1 MYGAAADGGGG
12 AGDRERVSG
21 EGGLGLEGAGARD
34 DVRVKFRFFD
44 IFRKKPVSLHHLRHE
59 KNCLNC
65 GATVEE
71 RYCTRCGQENVEPKE
86 SVGHLVGHFF
96 ADITHFDSKIFTT
109 LKDLVLRPGFLTRE
123 YVEGR
128 RVAYLNPIR
137 MYVFISAIFFVALF
151 AEGRGSADHPE
162 GETRAVNAF
171 RQQLADSLRGVG
183 TGGLHGPGAGMDS
196 MRRVFNAELAARLD
210 STSKGNGMSETL
222 SLKWSSS
229 GKVLIDIEE
238 NKYKKVREYDS
249 VQRSLPDSSRDKG
262 IMAWILRNNVRQKE
276 KNGGRSKLH
285 LEVNVQHDI
294 PKIMFVLLPLFALY
308 VGCFYPRKKYYYV
321 NHAIFSVH
329 FHSFVFLFFLFLM
342 LLNAVIPGDWTGL
355 ILAAISPLP
364 IFIYLVAALRGMYG
378 QSVGKSLLKAVAI
391 SLLYAITLSVASVA
405 LMIFALT
412 QI

>member
-1 MYGAAADGGGG
+1 
-12 AGDRERVSG
+12 VS
-21 EGGLGLEGAGARD
+21 R
-34 DVRVKFRFFD
+34 
-44 IFRKKPVSLHHLRHE
+44 HHLRQE

-65 GATVEE
+65 GATVAE
-71 RYCTRCGQENVEPKE
+71 RYCSRCGQENVEPKE
-86 SVGHLVGHFF
+86 SIGHLVGHFF

-109 LKDLVLRPGFLTRE
+109 LKDLIWRPGFLTRE

-137 MYVFISAIFFVALF
+137 MYIFISAIFFVALF
-151 AEGRGSADHPE
+151 AENRESGDHSE
-162 GETRAVNAF
+162 GETPAVNTF
-171 RQQLADSLRGVG
+171 RQQLADSLRGAG
-183 TGGLHGPGAGMDS
+183 TESLRGPGAEVDS
-196 MRRVFNAELAARLD
+196 LRRVFNTELAARLD
-210 STSKGNGMSETL
+210 STRKGNGMPESL

-238 NKYKKVREYDS
+238 NKYKTVRGYDS
-249 VQRSLPDSSRDKG
+249 VQRSLPDSSRNKG

-308 VGCFYPRKKYYYV
+308 VGWFYPGRKYYYV

-329 FHSFVFLFFLFLM
+329 FHSFVFLFFLFLL
-342 LLNAVIPGDWTGL
+342 LLNAVIPGDWTGI

-364 IFIYLVAALRGMYG
+364 IFVYLVAALRGMYG
-378 QSVGKSLLKAVAI
+378 QSVGMSLLKAIAI
-391 SLLYAITLSVASVA
+391 SLLYAITLSIASITLMVFA
-405 LMIFALT
+405 LMQL
-412 QI
+412 

>member
-1 MYGAAADGGGG
+1 
-12 AGDRERVSG
+12 VS
-21 EGGLGLEGAGARD
+21 R
-34 DVRVKFRFFD
+34 
-44 IFRKKPVSLHHLRHE
+44 HHLRKE

-86 SVGHLVGHFF
+86 SVGHLIGHFF

-109 LKDLVLRPGFLTRE
+109 LKDLIWRPGFLTRE

-128 RVAYLNPIR
+128 RAAYLNPIR
-137 MYVFISAIFFVALF
+137 MYIFISAIFFVALF
-151 AEGRGSADHPE
+151 AENRESEDQPQGDM
-162 GETRAVNAF
+162 RAVNVF
-171 RQQLADSLRGVG
+171 RQQLADSLRKAAQE
-183 TGGLHGPGAGMDS
+183 GLREPGPEMDS
-196 MRRVFNAELAARLD
+196 LRRIFNTELAARLD
-210 STSKGNGMSETL
+210 SAPRDKGMPESL

-238 NKYKKVREYDS
+238 NKYKTVREYDS
-249 VQRSLPDSSRDKG
+249 VQGSLPDSSRDKG

-308 VGCFYPRKKYYYV
+308 VGWFYSRKKYYYV

-329 FHSFVFLFFLFLM
+329 FHSFVFLFFLFL
-342 LLNAVIPGDWTGL
+342 LLLDAVIAGDWTGV
-355 ILAAISPLP
+355 ILAAISALP
-364 IFIYLVAALRGMYG
+364 IFVYLVAALRGMYG
-378 QSVGKSLLKAVAI
+378 QSVGMSLLKAMAI
-391 SLLYAITLSVASVA
+391 SLLYAITLSIASVT
-405 LMIFALT
+405 LMVFAFMQL
-412 QI
+412 

>member
-1 MYGAAADGGGG
+1 
-12 AGDRERVSG
+12 VS
-21 EGGLGLEGAGARD
+21 D
-34 DVRVKFRFFD
+34 
-44 IFRKKPVSLHHLRHE
+44 HHLRQE

-86 SVGHLVGHFF
+86 SVGHLIRHFF
-96 ADITHFDSKIFTT
+96 EDITHFDGKFFVTV
-109 LKDLVLRPGFLTRE
+109 KDLIIRPGFLTRE
-123 YVEGR
+123 YVAGR
-128 RVAYLNPIR
+128 RAMYLNPIR
-137 MYVFISAIFFVALF
+137 MYIFISAVFFVSLF
-151 AEGRGSADHPE
+151 AGSKESGDHAEGDTQA
-162 GETRAVNAF
+162 ANAF
-171 RQQLADSLRGVG
+171 RQQLGDSLRGVG
-183 TGGLHGPGAGMDS
+183 FDS
-196 MRRVFNAELAARLD
+196 LRRTFNAELAARLD
-210 STSKGNGMSETL
+210 STSKGHGMSETL

-238 NKYKKVREYDS
+238 NKYKTVREYDS

-262 IMAWILRNNVRQKE
+262 IMAWILRNNVRQRE

-308 VGCFYPRKKYYYV
+308 VGWFYSREKYYYV

-329 FHSFVFLFFLFLM
+329 FHSFVFLFFLFLL
-342 LLNAVIPGDWTGL
+342 LLNAVIPGEWTGI

-364 IFIYLVAALRGMYG
+364 IFVYLAAALRGMYG
-378 QSVGKSLLKAVAI
+378 QSVGISLLKAMAI
-391 SLLYAITLSVASVA
+391 SLLYGITLSIASVT
-405 LMIFALT
+405 LMVFAFM